1 MRAKVGSLGRS
12 RISKLLGAW
21 YDANARRLP
30 WRSTRDPYA
39 ILVSEIMLQQT
50 RVAAVIP
57 YYEAFLSK
65 FPTIE
70 HLASA
75 SEGVLLTAWSGLGYY
90 SRARNLQKA
99 AKMIVEAGAFP
110 KSYDQ
115 IRELSGVGDYTA
127 AAVGSI
133 AFGLPHAAV
142 DGNVIRVTSR
152 LSAEQ
157 GDVGSSVVRQRL
169 SEMADQLLDRRNPGR
184 HNQAMME
191 LGATICLPRD
201 PKCGECPVEMS
212 CKARAEGLER
222 QLPLKQKKTLML
234 RVERRLLLVAKK
246 GKILLWQRP
255 ASSKKMA
262 NFWELPEAGML
273 PGAVEGERLGEFR
286 HSITNHLY
294 RFELVRASLR
304 EIPKGFLLINCNDL
318 ALMPLS
324 TTTRKALEHL
334 TLETL

>member
-1 MRAKVGSLGRS
+1 
-12 RISKLLGAW
+12 
-21 YDANARRLP
+21 
-30 WRSTRDPYA
+30 
-39 ILVSEIMLQQT
+39 MLQQT

-65 FPTIE
+65 FPTVE
-70 HLASA
+70 DLASA
-75 SEGVLLTAWSGLGYY
+75 TESQLLTAWSGLGYY
-90 SRARNLQKA
+90 SRSRNLQKA

-115 IRELSGVGDYTA
+115 IRELSGVGEYTA

-157 GDVGSSVVRQRL
+157 GDVGSRIVRQRL
-169 SEMADQLLDRRNPGR
+169 NVIAEQLLDRKNSGR

-191 LGATICLPRD
+191 LGATICVPRD
-201 PKCGECPVEMS
+201 PKCGECPVEKYCM
-212 CKARAEGLER
+212 ARAAGLEQ

-234 RVERRLLLVAKK
+234 RVDRRLLLVAKK

-273 PGAVEGERLGEFR
+273 LGAVEGELLGEFR
-286 HSITNHLY
+286 HSITNHSY
-294 RFELVRASLR
+294 RFELVRASVR
-304 EIPKGFLLINCNDL
+304 KIPEGFVLINCNDL
-318 ALMPLS
+318 ALMPVS
-324 TTTRKALEHL
+324 TTTRKALEKL